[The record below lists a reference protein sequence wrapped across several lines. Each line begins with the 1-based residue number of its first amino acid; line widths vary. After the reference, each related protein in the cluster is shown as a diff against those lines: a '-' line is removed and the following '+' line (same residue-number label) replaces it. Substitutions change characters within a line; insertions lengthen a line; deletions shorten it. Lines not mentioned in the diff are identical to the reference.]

1 MSCQVFA
8 YFCLCVKL
16 WTACD
21 PLPCFI
27 LSKRCCRQLKSQ
39 LVLSRRFEC
48 NRSLAKV
55 GKDVF
60 GSKPCYYHAIFCP
73 LDGSMYLR
81 VKLRDYKLYL
91 YDQAFLHRH
100 INKENVITQPHSL
113 CPQQN
118 LIQFETFLIF
128 FATNAVFRIC
138 NGFQMRF
145 YITVSTIDCIQR
157 ERSFRQAKPVIIGL
171 QVAQQVVNIGLQPQ
185 CDQMTN
191 LFVQYLPI
199 YNIEQQSHK
208 SFAKVGSKF

>member
-91 YDQAFLHRH
+91 Y
-100 INKENVITQPHSL
+100 
-113 CPQQN
+113 
-118 LIQFETFLIF
+118 ETFLIF

-157 ERSFRQAKPVIIGL
+157 ERSFR
-171 QVAQQVVNIGLQPQ
+171 
-185 CDQMTN
+185 
-191 LFVQYLPI
+191 
-199 YNIEQQSHK
+199 
-208 SFAKVGSKF
+208 